1 VISDLD
7 LVLTIFDC
15 LFDRYSFF
23 QTFEK
28 YLQQKEIVS
37 EIVIVWDAN
46 VPLCKFKVGSISV
59 DLVFAEIQT
68 PDHSV
73 PDDYLEQPHNIA
85 STYSKSIDCLNSY
98 LMMKELRRILVNM
111 DQNQSGEALQVFS

>member
-1 VISDLD
+1 
-7 LVLTIFDC
+7 
-15 LFDRYSFF
+15 
-23 QTFEK
+23 
-28 YLQQKEIVS
+28 
-37 EIVIVWDAN
+37 VWDAN

-68 PDHSV
+68 PDQSV

-111 DQNQSGEALQVFS
+111 DKNQSGEALQVFS